1 MAIFHLSAT
10 IHSRGKGHSSVNGAA
25 YRARDA
31 ITDERTGTRH
41 DYGRNARDVL
51 FAGIY
56 APKDA
61 PAWTQ
66 DRAQLWNHVE
76 AFEKR
81 RDAQLARV
89 FDIALP
95 HELTLEQNRRLLQ
108 DWVRDN
114 FTRKGLIADAV
125 IHAPDKQGD
134 MRNTHA
140 HVAVVLR
147 KLDGTE
153 FAAKK
158 ERTATNDER
167 LAELDA
173 WRASWEKLANRHLER
188 AGLDV
193 RIDRRTLK
201 EQGIDAEPTQ
211 HLGALA
217 TTMDRRDPGSS
228 ELANANREIKA
239 HNAER
244 KNVTSLESEIKELT
258 AQIIDLNAERAM
270 RESYGSAR
278 GRYEPLGETHLEVAR
293 AMRDAA
299 AERAMQEARDAA
311 KGRIDDVRPDPI
323 ADRLQQRDDTAQPAP
338 SPEMRDHAEQG
349 IPTYPAPSENAPEA
363 AATRPNVAPET
374 EPEQA
379 AALTPEND
387 FAVDPLTPDEI
398 RSIGG
403 ILGGILDGISKPFE
417 GIISALGDMF
427 SPPPPPTKDQAERA
441 EQAERER
448 QEQAAAER
456 EAAEREARFQSLLDQ
471 MGRNEERRRQRG
483 DDDRGRERQRGR
495 ERGDDYEREM

>member
-1 MAIFHLSAT
+1 M
-10 IHSRGKGHSSVNGAA
+10 
-25 YRARDA
+25 
-31 ITDERTGTRH
+31 
-41 DYGRNARDVL
+41 L

-125 IHAPDKQGD
+125 IHAPDRQGD
-134 MRNTHA
+134 LRNTHA

-167 LAELDA
+167 LAELEG

-201 EQGIDAEPTQ
+201 EQGIDAEPTK
-211 HLGALA
+211 HLGPTA
-217 TTMDRRDPGSS
+217 TTWNG
-228 ELANANREIKA
+228 AAGIK
-239 HNAER
+239 
-244 KNVTSLESEIKELT
+244 
-258 AQIIDLNAERAM
+258 RA
-270 RESYGSAR
+270 
-278 GRYEPLGETHLEVAR
+278 
-293 AMRDAA
+293 
-299 AERAMQEARDAA
+299 
-311 KGRIDDVRPDPI
+311 
-323 ADRLQQRDDTAQPAP
+323 
-338 SPEMRDHAEQG
+338 
-349 IPTYPAPSENAPEA
+349 
-363 AATRPNVAPET
+363 
-374 EPEQA
+374 
-379 AALTPEND
+379 
-387 FAVDPLTPDEI
+387 
-398 RSIGG
+398 
-403 ILGGILDGISKPFE
+403 
-417 GIISALGDMF
+417 
-427 SPPPPPTKDQAERA
+427 
-441 EQAERER
+441 
-448 QEQAAAER
+448 
-456 EAAEREARFQSLLDQ
+456 
-471 MGRNEERRRQRG
+471 RRRQPGNHPAQRRAG
-483 DDDRGRERQRGR
+483 ELAALEAESQGTHRADHRPQRRARQAGILW
-495 ERGDDYEREM
+495 